1 MDYRQACIFGAN
13 QGTGLLNGKI
23 KHAWFVVAL
32 SLIVGYYKMQK
43 HMLHLAVSY
52 DAVAE
57 ISSYNNV

>member
-1 MDYRQACIFGAN
+1 ME
-13 QGTGLLNGKI
+13 KI
-23 KHAWFVVAL
+23 KHACVVVSL

-52 DAVAE
+52 DAVAD